1 MPEAQG
7 TFLSQGLCRS
17 MLGSLPRGLLFSGA
31 QLSFH
36 ELVVSL
42 VVDMM
47 GWGSPALAVMG
58 VPQVLLCFR
67 SNRASLTPVS
77 PSQELEGVWPAAQC

>member
-42 VVDMM
+42 VVDVM

-58 VPQVLLCFR
+58 VPLGDPKSFYVLG
-67 SNRASLTPVS
+67 ATGP
-77 PSQELEGVWPAAQC
+77 P

>member
-1 MPEAQG
+1 
-7 TFLSQGLCRS
+7 

-58 VPQVLLCFR
+58 VPLGDPKSFYVLG
-67 SNRASLTPVS
+67 ATGP
-77 PSQELEGVWPAAQC
+77 P